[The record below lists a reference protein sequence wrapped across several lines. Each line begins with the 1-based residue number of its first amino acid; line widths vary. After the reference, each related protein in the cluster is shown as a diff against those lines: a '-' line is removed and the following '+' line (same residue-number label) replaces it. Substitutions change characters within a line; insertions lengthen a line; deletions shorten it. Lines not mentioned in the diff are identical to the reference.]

1 MSDILHAVKG
11 MNDILPDAKETFLDS
26 AVWDF
31 VLDTTRRVVE
41 QHGYRHT
48 RLPIVEE
55 TALFARGIGEGTD
68 IVSKEMYTF
77 SDRGERS
84 LTLRPE
90 GTASCVRAYVE
101 HGLSRSEPEQKW
113 WYTGPMF
120 RAERPQKGRYRQFYQ
135 VGCEH
140 FGSKDPAAD
149 AAMIMMAWRISEA
162 LGLTGITLKINSLG
176 DTESR
181 DRYREVLRGYMKAHE
196 SEICEACKGRMVTN
210 PLRFLDCKVPACK
223 ELAKKAP
230 DIGESLSEASKKHYD
245 AVETLLRDCGLPF
258 VRDPGLVRGLDYYTD
273 TLFELTTTALGAQ
286 DAIGGGGRYDNL
298 IEELGGAPTP
308 AIGFAMG
315 IERICLL
322 VAHANETQGKELD
335 SGPHLFIAP
344 MEGAVSAALKL
355 ADAVRAA
362 GPYRVEV
369 DVSGRKV
376 KAQMRRADK
385 LKARSVIVLGEDEI
399 ARGHGNL
406 KDLRVSSAV
415 DVALNGEAVGEAL
428 ARLTA

>member
-11 MNDILPDAKETFLDS
+11 MNDIVPDAKEGFLDS
-26 AVWDF
+26 AVWDH
-31 VLDTTRRVVE
+31 VLDIARRVIE
-41 QHGYRHT
+41 AHGYRHV

-101 HGLSRSEPEQKW
+101 HGLSRSDPEQKW
-113 WYTGPMF
+113 WYQGPMF

-135 VGCEH
+135 VGVEH
-140 FGSKDPAAD
+140 FGIKDPAAD
-149 AAMIMMAWRISEA
+149 AAMIAIAWRITEA

-196 SEICEACKGRMVTN
+196 SEICDACKGRMVTN

-230 DIGESLSEASKKHYD
+230 DIADSLSEASKTHY
-245 AVETLLRDCGLPF
+245 ARVEQLLRDCGLSF
-258 VRDPGLVRGLDYYTD
+258 VRDAALVRGLDYYTD

-286 DAIGGGGRYDNL
+286 DAVGGGGRYDNL

-308 AIGFAMG
+308 AVGFAMG

-322 VAHANETQGKELD
+322 VAQGQPID
-335 SGPHLFIAP
+335 AGPHLFIAP
-344 MEGAVSAALKL
+344 MEGAVGAALKL

-362 GPYRVEV
+362 GPFRVEV

-385 LKARSVIVLGEDEI
+385 LKARAAIVLGEDEI

-406 KDLRVSSAV
+406 KDLRVSSSI
-415 DVALNGEAVGEAL
+415 DVALNGAAVGEAL
-428 ARLTA
+428 ARLIA

>member
-26 AVWDF
+26 AVWDH
-31 VLDTTRRVVE
+31 VLDTARRVVE
-41 QHGYRHT
+41 AHGYRQT
-48 RLPIVEE
+48 RLPIVED

-113 WYTGPMF
+113 WYAGPMF

-149 AAMIMMAWRISEA
+149 AAMIMMAWRICEA
-162 LGLTGITLKINSLG
+162 LGLTGITLKLNSLG

-181 DRYREVLRGYMKAHE
+181 DRYREVLRGYMKSHE
-196 SEICEACKGRMVTN
+196 SEICDACKGRIVTN

-230 DIGESLSEASKKHYD
+230 DIAESLSEASKAHY
-245 AVETLLRDCGLPF
+245 AGVEALLRDCELPF

-273 TLFELTTTALGAQ
+273 TLFELTTTMLGAQ
-286 DAIGGGGRYDNL
+286 DAVGGGGRYDNL

-308 AIGFAMG
+308 SIGFAMG

-322 VAHANETQGKELD
+322 VAGTTKLEP
-335 SGPHLFIAP
+335 GPHLFIAP
-344 MEGAVSAALKL
+344 MDGAVGAALKL
-355 ADAVRAA
+355 ADQVRAA
-362 GPYRVEV
+362 GPFRVEV

-385 LKARSVIVLGEDEI
+385 VAARSVIVLGQDEI
-399 ARGHGNL
+399 VRGHGNL
-406 KDLRVSSAV
+406 KDLRVSSSI
-415 DVALNGEAVGEAL
+415 DVALNGAAIGAAL
-428 ARLTA
+428 NGLIA